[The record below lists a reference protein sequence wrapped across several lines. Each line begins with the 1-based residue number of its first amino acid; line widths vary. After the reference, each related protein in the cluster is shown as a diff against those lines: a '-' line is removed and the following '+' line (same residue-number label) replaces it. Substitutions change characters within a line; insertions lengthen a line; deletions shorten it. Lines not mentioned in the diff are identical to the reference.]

1 MEIDSIYEFVS
12 PKFVLSDI
20 YLKCETG
27 DIVGIVGRNGSGKSL
42 LMKIIFGVKKA
53 EHQFIQINNKRFS
66 KLYKRTGLIA
76 YLPQHSFIPA
86 NLKVTQVLRFYLESI
101 RFKDFSNDEIIQKII
116 NNKIFELSG
125 GELKYLEVKLLLK
138 TKSKF
143 VLLDE
148 PFNHLSPKLREQI
161 GGLILE
167 ASTEKGIIVTD
178 HNYSDLE
185 KIANKM
191 YLMHSGSLKP
201 VKDKQELIFRNYL
214 PADK

>member
-12 PKFVLSDI
+12 PKLVLSDI

-101 RFKDFSNDEIIQKII
+101 QFKDFNNDEIIQKII